1 MEKILY
7 AILSVKENSEDL
19 SDLLEGIKGI
29 SGAGLY
35 CVSVRETSAVVG
47 DIDRNDFKPDRTATI
62 EFAEVIEALSHH
74 FTLLP
79 VRFGAILPS
88 TEAVKTALSTNYAGI
103 RQNLQSVRN
112 KVEFGLKVFC
122 DTEKLKAE
130 LKTKMETDNT
140 SGAVQSAPTVKSVSR
155 SWMDTKLAE
164 YRLEVSLQ
172 NYVDAIISD
181 ILGSLSRLKTKNKIE
196 KLTSTSNIIDGVF
209 LLEKDKK
216 ETFVIIVDELQSRY
230 SALHLM
236 LTGPWPPYNFVD
248 ITVK

>member
-19 SDLLEGIKGI
+19 NDLLAGIKGI

-35 CVSVRETSAVVG
+35 SVSVRETSAVVG

-62 EFAEVIEALSHH
+62 EFAEVIETLSHH

-88 TEAVKTALSTNYAGI
+88 TQAVKTALSTNYTGI

-122 DTEKLKAE
+122 DTENLKAE
-130 LKTKMETDNT
+130 LKTKLETGNKSED
-140 SGAVQSAPTVKSVSR
+140 VQSAATVKSVYR
-155 SWMDTKLAE
+155 SWMDAKLAE
-164 YRLEVSLQ
+164 YRLEVSLL

-181 ILGSLSRLKTKNKIE
+181 ILGSLSRLKTINKIE
-196 KLTSTSNIIDGVF
+196 KLTSTSNIIDAVF

-216 ETFVIIVDELQSRY
+216 ETFVIIVDELQNRY
-230 SALHLM
+230 SSLHLM

-248 ITVK
+248 ITIK